1 MSFRYLN
8 FWGILLSFISCSYL
22 FAGNSER
29 YYQEKLAKKLL
40 AKQEVVMSD
49 GTRCDLVTETHA
61 IEVDFARKWAEAI
74 GQSLNYGRMTGK
86 TAGIVLII
94 EKDGDSRHVVRI
106 KNIIRTFKLPLDLF
120 VVRMDASFS
129 KS

>member
-1 MSFRYLN
+1 MSFKYLI
-8 FWGILLSFISCSYL
+8 FWGILLSVISCSSL

-40 AKQEVVMSD
+40 AQQEVVMPD

-86 TAGIVLII
+86 SAAIVLIM
-94 EKDGDSRHVVRI
+94 EKDGDSRHLIRV
-106 KNIIRTFKLPLDLF
+106 KSIIRTFRLPLDLF
-120 VVRMDASFS
+120 VVRMDASFA
-129 KS
+129 KG

>member
-1 MSFRYLN
+1 VSFKYL
-8 FWGILLSFISCSYL
+8 FFGGILLSVISCSSL

-40 AKQEVVMSD
+40 AQQEVVMPD

-86 TAGIVLII
+86 SAGIVLII
-94 EKDGDSRHVVRI
+94 EKDGDSRHVERV
-106 KNIIRTFKLPLDLF
+106 KDIIRTYNLPLDLF
-120 VVRMDASFS
+120 VVRMDASFA
-129 KS
+129 KG

>member
-1 MSFRYLN
+1 MSFKYL
-8 FWGILLSFISCSYL
+8 FFGGILLSVISCSSL

-40 AKQEVVMSD
+40 AQQEVVMSD

-86 TAGIVLII
+86 SAGIVLII
-94 EKDGDSRHVVRI
+94 EKDGDCRHVERV
-106 KNIIRTFKLPLDLF
+106 KDIIRTYNLPLDLF
-120 VVRMDASFS
+120 VVRMDASFA
-129 KS
+129 KG